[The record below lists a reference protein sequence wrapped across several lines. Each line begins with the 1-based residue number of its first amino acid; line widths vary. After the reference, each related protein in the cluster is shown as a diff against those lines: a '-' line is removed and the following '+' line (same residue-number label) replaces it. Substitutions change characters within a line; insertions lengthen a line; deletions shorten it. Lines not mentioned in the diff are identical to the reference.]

1 MRHGSSHEWVPGQWW
16 DLIVTMDDAT
26 SEIISAVFVPEE
38 GTMSCFQGLF
48 EVISA
53 RGLFCALY
61 ADRASHYWRTPEAG
75 GKVDRDNPTQ
85 VSRALNQL
93 GIELIPAYSPQA
105 RGRSERMF
113 GTLQKRLPQEL
124 RLAGITTMDEANRF
138 LRETFLT
145 DHNRRFAIRPE
156 EPGSAFVPFAGK
168 LEDIL
173 CVQEE
178 RTVGNDNT
186 VRYKGLSLQIPED
199 KHRHHYVKAKV
210 RVHEYPNGHLAIF
223 HGPRR
228 LAEYG
233 PDGTCKDKAGRR
245 AA

>member
-1 MRHGSSHEWVPGQWW
+1 
-16 DLIVTMDDAT
+16 
-26 SEIISAVFVPEE
+26 
-38 GTMSCFQGLF
+38 
-48 EVISA
+48 
-53 RGLFCALY
+53 
-61 ADRASHYWRTPEAG
+61 
-75 GKVDRDNPTQ
+75 
-85 VSRALNQL
+85 
-93 GIELIPAYSPQA
+93 
-105 RGRSERMF
+105 MF

-145 DHNRRFAIRPE
+145 DHNRRFAVRPE

-168 LEDIL
+168 LADIL

-178 RTVGNDNT
+178 RIVGNDNT
-186 VRYKGLSLQIPED
+186 VRYKRLSLQIPED
-199 KHRHHYVKAKV
+199 KHRHHYVKTKV

-228 LAEYG
+228 LAEYR